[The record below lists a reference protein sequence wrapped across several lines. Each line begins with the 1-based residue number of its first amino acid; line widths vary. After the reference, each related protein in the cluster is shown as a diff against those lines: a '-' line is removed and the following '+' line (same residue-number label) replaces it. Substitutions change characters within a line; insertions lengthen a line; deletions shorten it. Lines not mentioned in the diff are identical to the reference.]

1 MKRISTE
8 TVFWISFVGWLV
20 PATLY
25 KYGVIKVASTS
36 IPMLILIL
44 LFWGIAESAWIISG
58 CILAIRGIRWIIR
71 KWQR

>member
-1 MKRISTE
+1 MKRISIE

-36 IPMLILIL
+36 ISMLILIL
-44 LFWGIAESAWIISG
+44 LFWGIAESAWIVSG
-58 CILAIRGIRWIIR
+58 CILAIRCFKWIAKR
-71 KWQR
+71 WQR